1 MIEPT
6 IGIGRYLIKEKL
18 NEGLIC
24 MQFVSSN
31 KQLAYV
37 FTEGLIFV
45 IKFTIMRI
53 MRIMADKV
61 YKWLIRLEQ

>member
-37 FTEGLIFV
+37 FTEGVNIC
-45 IKFTIMRI
+45 
-53 MRIMADKV
+53 DKV
-61 YKWLIRLEQ
+61 YNNEDNEDNG